1 MSQKRRRGSPLP
13 LVGISLLLLLVP
25 ASTSQK
31 VRLTLLAAFRPV
43 QSLAYASVA
52 LPSRVLPGA
61 PREEDRARIEFLETQ
76 VQRLMNEKDLAQSKI
91 ESLAAARQALKDPA
105 WKLLP
110 ADVIF
115 PTDGSPWRK
124 SLVLALGS
132 RGGVQKG
139 MLVLY
144 HNYLVGRVSDVGP
157 FSSRVQVVT
166 DPAFKAS
173 AVAAPKTYSSG
184 VALEKRHVGV
194 YEGTAGQSGRLKWL
208 LGETPVEKDATV
220 LTTENP
226 SGGVPRGLIL
236 GRVAKVDTGR
246 GPTLHVEVEPFVTFR
261 ALEHVTVL
269 AEPAP

>member
-13 LVGISLLLLLVP
+13 LVGVSLLLLLIP

-31 VRLTLLAAFRPV
+31 VRLTLLSAYRPV
-43 QSLAYASVA
+43 QKLAYASLA
-52 LPSRVLPGA
+52 LPGRVMPGA
-61 PREEDRARIEFLETQ
+61 PREEDRARIEYLETV
-76 VQRLMNEKDLAQSKI
+76 VQRLMNEKDLAQSKL
-91 ESLAAARQALKDPA
+91 ESLGAARQLLKDPD

-124 SLVLALGS
+124 SLVIALGS

-157 FSSRVQVVT
+157 LSSRVQVVT

-173 AVAAPKTYSSG
+173 AVAAPKTYQSG

-194 YEGTAGQSGRLKWL
+194 YEGTSGQSGRLKWL
-208 LGETPVEKDATV
+208 MGETPVENDATV
-220 LTTENP
+220 LTTDNP
-226 SGGVPRGLIL
+226 AGAVPRGLIL
-236 GRVAKVDTGR
+236 GRVSRVDSGR
-246 GPTLHVEVEPFVTFR
+246 GATLHVEVEPFLNFR

-269 AEPAP
+269 AGATP

>member
-1 MSQKRRRGSPLP
+1 MSQKRRRASPLP
-13 LVGISLLLLLVP
+13 FVGLSLLLILIP

-31 VRLTLLAAFRPV
+31 ARLTALSLFRPV
-43 QSLAYASVA
+43 QKLAYGSVA
-52 LPSRVLPGA
+52 LPSRVLPGGS
-61 PREEDRARIEFLETQ
+61 REEDRAQIEYLQTQ
-76 VQRLMNEKDLAQSKI
+76 VQRLINEKEIAQSKL
-91 ESLAAARQALKDPA
+91 ESLSATRQLLKAPD

-110 ADVIF
+110 ADVLF

-124 SLVLALGS
+124 SLVIALGS
-132 RGGVQKG
+132 RDGVEKG

-144 HNYLVGRVSDVGP
+144 HNYLVGRVAEVGP

-173 AVAAPKTYSSG
+173 AVAAPKTYQSG
-184 VALEKRHVGV
+184 VSLEKRHVGV

-208 LGETPVEKDATV
+208 MGETVVENDATI

-226 SGGVPRGLIL
+226 ANGIPRGLIL
-236 GRVAKVDTGR
+236 GRVSKVDSGR
-246 GPTLHVEVEPFVTFR
+246 GATLHVEVEPFLNFR

-269 AEPAP
+269 AGTAP